1 VEELSYEKCL
11 DHLER
16 AAYLVLDDLQA
27 AHPDV
32 FRVERHSDAV
42 GVCGP
47 SPSWVWTGLHP
58 EDSRAQEV
66 DWATDWA
73 AETVQEMLVELY
85 SADSAAATWPAC
97 PEHAGAHPLTAAGGR
112 WCCPSSGRAVSV
124 IGRLRDVD

>member
-1 VEELSYEKCL
+1 MPSVAAALFGHDADLVRAVPAFPHGWPVACRDNLVVEELSYEKCL

-32 FRVERHSDAV
+32 FRVERHSDTV

-47 SPSWVWTGLHP
+47 SPSWVWTGMHP

-73 AETVQEMLVELY
+73 AETVQE
-85 SADSAAATWPAC
+85 
-97 PEHAGAHPLTAAGGR
+97 
-112 WCCPSSGRAVSV
+112 
-124 IGRLRDVD
+124 